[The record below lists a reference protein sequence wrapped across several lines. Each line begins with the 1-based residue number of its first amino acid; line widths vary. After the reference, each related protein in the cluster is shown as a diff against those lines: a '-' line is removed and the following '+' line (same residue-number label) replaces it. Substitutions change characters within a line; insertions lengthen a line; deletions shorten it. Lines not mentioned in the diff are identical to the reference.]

1 MKEYRQEDGVLIDFG
16 GIAPTQRSDGTP
28 FDAAT
33 ELKTYRRY
41 FVAPDGGVETVDVAL
56 EADGTF
62 NMEVAAVAVMRGVYT
77 TTFTS
82 VDLDGRESIHS
93 EEVQFAVLPP
103 LAAPNPPSGITPL

>member
-1 MKEYRQEDGVLIDFG
+1 
-16 GIAPTQRSDGTP
+16 
-28 FDAAT
+28 
-33 ELKTYRRY
+33 
-41 FVAPDGGVETVDVAL
+41 
-56 EADGTF
+56 
-62 NMEVAAVAVMRGVYT
+62 MEVAAVAVMRGVYT